1 MNKDQLHKIT
11 SYLVENVWRNDNVMF
26 DKEFIKEHDVEN
38 LVDII
43 SSLHNLL
50 CEQVTGERYN
60 YAFHWVNKIGSDVA
74 DNLFDD
80 LLKGNS
86 END

>member
-11 SYLVENVWRNDNVMF
+11 SYLVENVWRNENVMF
-26 DKEFIKEHDVEN
+26 DKEFIEEHDVEN

-60 YAFHWVNKIGSDVA
+60 YAFHWANKVGSDV
-74 DNLFDD
+74 DDKMFDD
-80 LLKGNS
+80 LLKD
-86 END
+86 EDE